1 MASQLLTTVLNSKY
15 KHIIGYAL
23 TALVVGCS
31 MWYASATIKSHYYAG
46 QIANQNAQI
55 MQLQQK
61 ISTSD
66 VKVAALN
73 GQLVIS
79 AAQVEKS
86 QKAATAAQAKVNAI
100 LAKYEP
106 NVNPNTLPDATLP
119 PLPVV
124 PTTFNTLEDCTKE
137 VQTLQVDMG
146 VMITEIKEDRGLISD
161 LKDENS
167 ILDQKDAAL
176 TTEVTELKQVTTS
189 QATVITDQT
198 KQIVVEKQKTSFWKR
213 IAIGAAAV
221 AGALLL

>member
-1 MASQLLTTVLNSKY
+1 MASQLLTTLLNSKY
-15 KHIIGYAL
+15 KHVIGYTL
-23 TALVVGCS
+23 TAIICGCV

-66 VKVAALN
+66 VKIANLN

-79 AAQVEKS
+79 AAQIEKS
-86 QKAATAAQAKVNAI
+86 QKVATQAQAKVNAI

-106 NVNPNTLPDATLP
+106 NVDPNNLPDATFP
-119 PLPVV
+119 PLPII
-124 PTTFNTLEDCTKE
+124 PTIFNTLDDCNKE
-137 VQTLQVDMG
+137 VKTLQVDMG
-146 VMITEIKEDRGLISD
+146 VMIVEIKEDRGLIDD
-161 LKDENS
+161 LKVENDL
-167 ILDQKDAAL
+167 LDQKDTTL
-176 TTEVTELKQVTTS
+176 TVEVNDLKQVTND

-198 KQIVVEKQKTSFWKR
+198 KQLTIEKAKTSFWKR

-221 AGALLL
+221 VGALLL